1 MQISVDPDATL
12 QVASKTDQAL
22 ADLEENFATCDGAT
36 SAIAGMLANGAPSV
50 AASVRDVAA
59 REGGH
64 RSKAFA
70 QAHAANGSLREAVG
84 DFVRFGEETVE
95 ELEKMRRV
103 AEQAAAYE
111 LGKFQQGVDDVRR
124 FGGGVIDGAR
134 ELGEDAVVGARELG
148 EDVVDGA
155 RELGEDAVDG
165 ARDIV
170 DALSDLSKRRG
181 IFDL

>member
-12 QVASKTDQAL
+12 QVVSKTDQAL
-22 ADLEENFATCDGAT
+22 ADLEEIFATCDGAT
-36 SAIAGMLANGAPSV
+36 SAVAAILANGAPAV

-64 RSKAFA
+64 RTKAFA
-70 QAHAANGSLREAVG
+70 QAHAANGSLRDAVG

-95 ELEKMRRV
+95 ELERIRSD
-103 AEQAAAYE
+103 AEAVFEYGVDK
-111 LGKFQQGVDDVRR
+111 LQQGVDDVRR
-124 FGGGVIDGAR
+124 FGEGVIDGAR
-134 ELGEDAVVGARELG
+134 DVG

-155 RELGEDAVDG
+155 RDLGEDVVEG
-165 ARDIV
+165 VHDIA
-170 DALSDLSKRRG
+170 DTLSDLSKRRG